1 MHPRHYLAAA
11 RLATAVLL
19 ACPCGLSVAADAP
32 MYRCQQGDEVIFSQ
46 EPCGPDARAID
57 VQYAAPTAAEAAAA
71 EQAAAAAQSAAAAGV
86 ADIERTQRIEGLERE
101 IRHLQGERDRAV
113 TALAVER
120 QQGSE
125 ERADATHGI
134 EMRGEMRAT
143 IDDYN
148 ARIEA
153 REIEL
158 QQLLAQ

>member
-1 MHPRHYLAAA
+1 MHPRHHPAAA
-11 RLATAVLL
+11 RLAIAALL

-57 VQYAAPTAAEAAAA
+57 VQYDAPSAAEAAAA
-71 EQAAAAAQSAAAAGV
+71 DQAAAAAQSAAAAGV

-101 IRHLQGERDRAV
+101 IRHLQAERDRAV
-113 TALAVER
+113 NALAIER
-120 QQGSE
+120 QQGTE

-134 EMRGEMRAT
+134 ELRGEMRAT
-143 IDDYN
+143 NDDYN